1 MKKYIGMKKLFLL
14 AVFMLIGLSLSAQD
28 VIVRRNGQ
36 TVEAKVTEVNPDNV
50 RYKRF
55 DNPDGPTFTI
65 LISDIQSITYE
76 NGSTD
81 VFEAPAAA
89 APAPAQKAAAQ
100 EESDELFALNPD
112 MLRDGLR
119 YKKIKR
125 NYVKTDYVYLQ
136 NPRYSTSRA
145 WWNVLVP
152 GVAQFSMGEVGLGIR
167 YMFFNAAWYTLSSV
181 YLFLEEPFPIGK
193 DFYLQDEGTIC
204 FLLGMSGQILNTVL
218 SIVNATK
225 VAKVKSLY
233 YHDLNVL
240 HRSGQISF
248 DVTPVVLPYYSQNG
262 LALAPGIGMQLKF

>member
-1 MKKYIGMKKLFLL
+1 MIMKKLLL
-14 AVFMLIGLSLSAQD
+14 PALLMLVGLSLSAQD

-36 TVEAKVTEVNPDNV
+36 SVEARITEVNPDNV

-76 NGSTD
+76 NGTTD
-81 VFEAPAAA
+81 VFQEA
-89 APAPAQKAAAQ
+89 APAPAQGAVAAAPG
-100 EESDELFALNPD
+100 ETDEIFALNPA

-119 YKKIKR
+119 YKKLKR
-125 NYVKTDYVYLQ
+125 NYVKSHYVYLE

-167 YMFFNAAWYTLSSV
+167 YVFFDAAWFTLSSV
-181 YLFLEEPFPIGK
+181 YLFLGEPFPIGK

-218 SIVNATK
+218 SIVNANK

-240 HRSGQISF
+240 HRTGQLSF
-248 DVTPVVLPYYSQNG
+248 DVAPVVLPVYSQNG
-262 LALAPGIGMQLKF
+262 LAMAPGIGMQLKF